1 MRALPV
7 TIVAALAVLAGLF
20 PAPAAHAQGD
30 PLRGRQWGLE
40 QVRAPGAWERSTG
53 AGTTIAVIDSG
64 VDLGHPDLADSV
76 VGGVTFAGCA
86 EEFHGCGNGDY
97 RSGEKPPFSGHGTH
111 VAGIAA
117 ARAGND
123 IGIAGVAPD
132 ARLLSVKV
140 LREEEGRTGGT
151 TSEIAAG
158 IRWSVRNGAD
168 VINLSL
174 TADPP
179 SLVGSISG
187 AFEPVREAVEEAV
200 TAGVVVVAAAGNNS
214 EVVCGEPAFDP
225 QVVCVVAT
233 DRFEQRAAYS
243 NLAVQPGFNV
253 VAAPG
258 GLGSAFCEEDIVS
271 TYPAGHQSVCDL
283 PRDYEY
289 LAGTSM
295 AAPHVAGVAALL
307 MAQGRSS
314 RDTVDILKRTARTP
328 GSGARGSY
336 SATYGFGI
344 VDAAAAVGEPLDAP
358 RIVER
363 HAGDDRIATAAAASR
378 ATWARA
384 DVVTIATAFE
394 YADALAGAPLAAHL
408 DGPLLLSHR
417 DRLSEATATEV
428 ERLQASDAVLLGG
441 TAALSEQV
449 ADDLRAMGVRVQR
462 LPGANRFETA
472 AQIAFNLPDSD
483 EVFIAQGID
492 PDPNRGWPDAL
503 SASGLAAAEV
513 KPVLLVRS
521 DQLPPETA
529 GQLSPDV
536 DVTIVGGPASVS
548 DSVAAAIDARAGTV
562 RRLAGDDRYATSVDV
577 AREAERRRVP
587 NTTIWVATGRTF
599 ADGLVAGA
607 AAGSTPG
614 LFVLID
620 GQGLEGSPT
629 SRAFIEEQEGAVR
642 HLRIAGGV
650 AVVTRAV
657 EDHLRDLVGER

>member
-1 MRALPV
+1 M
-7 TIVAALAVLAGLF
+7 TFVAALAVLAGLV
-20 PAPAAHAQGD
+20 PVPAAHAQGD

-53 AGTTIAVIDSG
+53 AGTTIAIVDSG
-64 VDLGHPDLADSV
+64 IDLGHPDLVANV
-76 VGGVTFAGCA
+76 VAGVTYSGCA
-86 EEFHGCGNGDY
+86 DDFDGCGNGDY
-97 RSGEKPPFSGHGTH
+97 RSGEEPPFSGHGTH

-117 ARAGND
+117 ALAGND
-123 IGIAGVAPD
+123 VGIAGVAPD

-140 LREEEGRTGGT
+140 LHREDDQVVGNTA
-151 TSEIAAG
+151 EIAAG
-158 IRWSVRNGAD
+158 IRWATRNGAD

-174 TADPP
+174 NAGPHSP
-179 SLVGSISG
+179 LISITG
-187 AFEPVREAVEEAV
+187 GFEPVRDAVSEATA
-200 TAGVVVVAAAGNNS
+200 AGVVVVAAAGNDAS
-214 EVVCGEPAFDP
+214 VVCGEPAFDP

-233 DRFEQRAAYS
+233 DRFEQRAPYS

-258 GLGSAFCEEDIVS
+258 GLNSPVCEEDIAS
-271 TYPAGHQSVCDL
+271 TYPAGHQSVCEL

-307 MAQGRSS
+307 LAQGRSA
-314 RDTVDILKRTARTP
+314 RDTIDILKRTARTP

-336 SATYGFGI
+336 TVTYGYGI
-344 VDAAAAVGEPLDAP
+344 VDAEAATAEPLDAP

-363 HAGDDRIATAAAASR
+363 HAGDDRIATAAAVSR

-394 YADALAGAPLAAHL
+394 YADALAGAPLASHL

-417 DRLSEATATEV
+417 DGLSDATATEV
-428 ERLQASDAVLLGG
+428 ERLQARDAVLLGG
-441 TAALSEQV
+441 PAALSEQV

-462 LPGANRFETA
+462 LGGANRFETA

-492 PDPNRGWPDAL
+492 TDPNRGWPDAL

-536 DVTIVGGPASVS
+536 DATIVGGPASVS
-548 DSVAAAIDARAGTV
+548 QSVAAAIDARAGTV
-562 RRLAGDDRYATSVDV
+562 RRLAGEDRYATSVDV

-587 NTTIWVATGRTF
+587 DTTIWVATGRAF

-620 GQGLEGSPT
+620 GQGLEGSPI

-650 AVVTRAV
+650 AAVTRAV